1 MDRTQRI
8 AGEMRRALSDIIQN
22 ELKDPRIP
30 LVTSITN
37 IKLAK
42 DLKYAKIYISVFAG
56 DEEKKA
62 AIKAL
67 KGSSGF
73 IRRALG
79 QKMII
84 RSLPELTFVLD
95 ESLEY
100 GSYMNRKIDELNNKQ

>member
-1 MDRTQRI
+1 MPLFESYDRRI
-8 AGEMRRALSDIIQN
+8 NQINAVCEKYGI
-22 ELKDPRIP
+22 
-30 LVTSITN
+30 
-37 IKLAK
+37 K

-56 DEEKKA
+56 DEEKKV
-62 AIKAL
+62 AIEAL

-100 GSYMNRKIDELNNKQ
+100 GAYMNKKIDELNKKQ